1 MKVLSRYFK
10 PKITTDTETQ
20 TEEDFYHKYM
30 LKKEKI
36 KELKQTHYR
45 MERIHNEL

>member
-10 PKITTDTETQ
+10 PKTLSDTETQ
-20 TEEDFYHKYM
+20 TEEDFYTKYM

-36 KELKQTHYR
+36 KEMKQTHYR
-45 MERIHNEL
+45 MERI